1 MRALVLRP
9 TTLPFLLTPF
19 LARRQV
25 RDLKDTFG
33 VCISAGGLRSV
44 AFGVGA
50 LRALAT
56 AGAIPP
62 REGLRA
68 TFFAG
73 VAPGVPALSQSGAR

>member
-25 RDLKDTFG
+25 RDLKDTVG

-62 REGLRA
+62 RA
-68 TFFAG
+68 AG